1 MLVLSPLSGVRG
13 VDKYQHWYFSLKLVL
28 VNIFASINTPI
39 IIILIIHRVVQTVI
53 FMILHWT
60 EKKRITD
67 LAHITRELGFWACLP
82 WNMSE
87 NTRNMFH
94 FLGSTKMLLFKTR
107 SLIWEAHAAPV
118 WSGWSANWTL
128 FRSQLIACI
137 HYQSQVG
144 RGTWLIHYPPTA
156 YSSMSGCQW
165 LITQLN

>member
-1 MLVLSPLSGVRG
+1 MYTHLFEHLSRAHILKLGKDPRCHFYVSPLDVKDSHSYKNSHFFGLDSHYEG
-13 VDKYQHWYFSLKLVL
+13 TGILSL
-28 VNIFASINTPI
+28 FAMK
-39 IIILIIHRVVQTVI
+39 Q
-53 FMILHWT
+53 
-60 EKKRITD
+60 
-67 LAHITRELGFWACLP
+67 

-94 FLGSTKMLLFKTR
+94 FTRSTKLLLFKTR